1 MQKRRG
7 DLIINVNHELPS
19 IKKHQEKVYSS
30 LSCNP
35 IMEHVLLLDINI
47 YLF

>member
-19 IKKHQEKVYSS
+19 IKKHQEKQFILHFLATQSS
-30 LSCNP
+30 
-35 IMEHVLLLDINI
+35 ELLL
-47 YLF
+47 LQRSM